1 MNIMGRC
8 VEFDI
13 MGRCV
18 ELNIMGRCIVVF
30 YVEYYGEV
38 CRV

>member
-1 MNIMGRC
+1 MIIMGRC

-18 ELNIMGRCIVVF
+18 ELNFMGR
-30 YVEYYGEV
+30 YMVEYFGKV
-38 CRV
+38 